1 MKNMKKIAVFAALVL
16 ILCSLFSL
24 SVLAAAPESGEADS
38 GKLDMS
44 LKPESFS
51 ERLEYALQGTATG
64 MLMIFGVLALLTLI
78 LYVSKYF
85 LYDLPRKDS
94 PEEKAEKAERAKRAK
109 EAAAAKEAEK
119 AKRAAEKAEKDAA
132 VPTQTAS
139 TQTASAQDD
148 GELAAVITAAIAA
161 MIESG
166 DYKNEF
172 VGGFRVV
179 SFKRSARTAWNR
191 R

>member
-94 PEEKAEKAERAKRAK
+94 PEEKAERAKRAK